1 MDFCGFSFKNVRIRI
16 ILFAIFSELC
26 FYNPGNE
33 LFFPLF
39 LIFRLFLSNKKFKQ
53 IKSIGNGRGEREQ
66 GCWTVFDACSFSWS
80 MKMLIASYS
89 TGKYGFVVGFSF
101 FFFLLAENSK
111 LK

>member
-26 FYNPGNE
+26 FYKPGNE

-53 IKSIGNGRGEREQ
+53 IKSIGNRWNEGKRG
-66 GCWTVFDACSFSWS
+66 CSWP
-80 MKMLIASYS
+80 MLDDCS
-89 TGKYGFVVGFSF
+89 
-101 FFFLLAENSK
+101 
-111 LK
+111 